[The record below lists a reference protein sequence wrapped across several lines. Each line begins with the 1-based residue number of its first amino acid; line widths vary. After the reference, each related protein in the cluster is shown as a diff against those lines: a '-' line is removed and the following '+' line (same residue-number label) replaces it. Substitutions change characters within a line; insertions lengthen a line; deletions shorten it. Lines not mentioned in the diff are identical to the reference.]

1 MASTRSRP
9 PRRRRGPR
17 MLFVSHEASRTG
29 APIVFLHFLRWLRE
43 QTDLDFEILLLT
55 GGPLTDEFRTVA
67 PTHVADVLGTGATS
81 YIEAGI
87 AKAGFPVTSDRLKV
101 ARARRE
107 LDHLRGFDGLY
118 LNSTTSS
125 LALRV
130 LPEVPPFVASHVHEL
145 ESAFTYWFPAADR
158 DAVLRRADWF
168 VGCSEQVARHLI
180 EAHGVHRSKVSVHHE
195 FIEVPRV
202 DDERARRIRGE
213 LGLPTEAHLVGAS
226 GVQIWRKGPDLFV
239 QAAADLVRA
248 HGDLDVHFVWVGD
261 AGEERLPLEADIA
274 GTGLSGR
281 FHIVGELL
289 DPADL
294 FTNLDVFCL
303 PSREDPYP
311 LVMLESAALGVPMV
325 AFDAGGAREFAGSR
339 DPAERRAVL
348 VPYLDTE
355 AMASE
360 VVGLL
365 QNASDR
371 KQLGARGRD
380 HVRGHHLVE
389 LAAPRLHDELLRRL
403 RERTDHPG
411 LTATAAGP
419 TTRVPVAPEEL

>member
-1 MASTRSRP
+1 MGTTTARSP
-9 PRRRRGPR
+9 ERRRGPR
-17 MLFVSHEASRTG
+17 ILFVSHEASRTG
-29 APIVFLHFLRWLRE
+29 APIMFLHFLRWLRDE
-43 QTDLDFEILLLT
+43 TDLDFEILLLT
-55 GGPLTDEFRTVA
+55 GGPLTDEYRAVA
-67 PTHVADVLGTGATS
+67 PTHVADVLGRGATS

-101 ARARRE
+101 ARARRD
-107 LDHLRGFDGLY
+107 LDHLRGFDALY

-130 LPEVPPFVASHVHEL
+130 LPEIPPFVASHVHEL

-180 EAHGVHRSKVSVHHE
+180 EAYGVHRSKVSVHHE
-195 FIEVPRV
+195 FIQVPRV
-202 DDERARRIRGE
+202 DDVRARRMRQE

-239 QAAADLVRA
+239 QAAADLVRNA
-248 HGDLDVHFVWVGD
+248 PDLDVHFVWVGD
-261 AGEERLPLEADIA
+261 AGEERIPLQADVA
-274 GTGLSGR
+274 GTGLTDR

-325 AFDAGGAREFAGSR
+325 AFDAGGAREFAGST
-339 DPAERRAVL
+339 DPADRRAIL

-355 AMASE
+355 AMATE
-360 VVGLL
+360 VAGLL
-365 QNASDR
+365 RDASGR
-371 KQLGARGRD
+371 KELGGRGRD
-380 HVRGHHLVE
+380 HVRGNHVVE
-389 LAAPRLHDELLRRL
+389 LAAPRLHDELLRRV
-403 RERTDHPG
+403 RERVEHPA

-419 TTRVPVAPEEL
+419 TTRVPLAPEEL